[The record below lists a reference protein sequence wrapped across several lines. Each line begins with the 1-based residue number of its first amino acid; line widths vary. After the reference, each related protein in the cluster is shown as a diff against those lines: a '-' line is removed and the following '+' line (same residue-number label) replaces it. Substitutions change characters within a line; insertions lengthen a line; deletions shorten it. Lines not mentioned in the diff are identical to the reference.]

1 MVFLQDS
8 GIYLLK
14 KDKKVR
20 HGKLLSRI
28 LQKANEWM
36 QPKQPHPFHVTLNQE
51 HTPFFTVVDCRAFP
65 ISCHFLPP
73 FSDSPQNG

>member
-28 LQKANEWM
+28 LQKAKEWM
-36 QPKQPHPFHVTLNQE
+36 
-51 HTPFFTVVDCRAFP
+51 
-65 ISCHFLPP
+65 
-73 FSDSPQNG
+73 